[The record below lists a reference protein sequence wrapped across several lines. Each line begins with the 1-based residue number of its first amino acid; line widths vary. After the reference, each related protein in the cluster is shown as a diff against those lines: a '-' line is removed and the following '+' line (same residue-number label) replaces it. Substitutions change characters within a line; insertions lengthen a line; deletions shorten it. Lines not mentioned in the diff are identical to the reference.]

1 MLNKSLKLIRTVRGF
16 DVKLASLEINRTP
29 YYVDKIEKGIL
40 RIQPGIIDDLS
51 SVYQI
56 PISEIERI
64 NTLDDSGYS
73 ITEIINEISKYYII
87 KEYNE
92 VFNLNNMKYVFEK
105 PESPLK
111 LMRIIKGY
119 TMAEVAKMSD
129 VSVSAINKAE
139 LLITNP
145 ADRTISNLAKIYN
158 MPKEMIEDLMNEQNE
173 NASRAELFYLIS
185 KYYIGDNYNSIDE
198 LKKSLG
204 SIKYAKQNT

>member
-173 NASRAELFYLIS
+173 SASRAELFYMIS
-185 KYYIGDNYNSIDE
+185 KYYIDDNYNSIDE